1 MRKLIAFVTAW
12 FSETNAV
19 KMVAHPDQSYLDAA
33 KIFALHVED
42 ATEPWEW
49 KHRQALRA
57 LMNRFP
63 QAKIRDL
70 NLAIEIVVQQCSGS
84 A

>member
-1 MRKLIAFVTAW
+1 MKKFISYFAAW
-12 FSETNAV
+12 FSDSGIKVIT
-19 KMVAHPDQSYLDAA
+19 HPDQSYLDAA
-33 KIFALHVED
+33 KLFVAHVEG

-63 QAKIRDL
+63 KAKIRDL
-70 NLAIEIVVQQCSGS
+70 NLAIEIVVQQCS